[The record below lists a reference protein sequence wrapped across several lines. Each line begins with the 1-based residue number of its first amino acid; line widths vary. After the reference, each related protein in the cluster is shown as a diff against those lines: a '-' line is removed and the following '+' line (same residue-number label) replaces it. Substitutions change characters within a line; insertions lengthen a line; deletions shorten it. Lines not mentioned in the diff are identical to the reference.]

1 MPDPHQPF
9 QYDPT
14 PADHELASRTELPA
28 RMQGRFSFQEAHL
41 LACDWNSR
49 HVAEDMATPQPVE
62 TGTHLEDL

>member
-1 MPDPHQPF
+1 
-9 QYDPT
+9 
-14 PADHELASRTELPA
+14 
-28 RMQGRFSFQEAHL
+28 MQGRFSFQEAHL